1 MSVTITLE
9 DIRAYAEVDYII
21 NHMNIKYK
29 EMVPEK
35 MLAFFNDF
43 KDPNMEIHID
53 PYVPLQ
59 NQGLSRYSLEIIALL
74 HLKYWCENEER
85 KQELYNIMLRNQEKL
100 DAQMKER
107 FSVDN
112 LFENSSS
119 DNVEESEEKVD
130 YSSPKV
136 IQKFEQ
142 YTENNDE
149 IKDYTDLEE
158 KVEDNL
164 PVDNASNE
172 SVGFFQSIKN
182 FFANIFGM
190 KK

>member
-1 MSVTITLE
+1 MSVVITLE

-29 EMVPEK
+29 EKVPEK
-35 MLAFFNDF
+35 MLTFFSSY
-43 KDPNMEIHID
+43 KDPNMEINID

-85 KQELYNIMLRNQEKL
+85 KQELYDIMLHNQEKL

-112 LFENSSS
+112 LFANENE
-119 DNVEESEEKVD
+119 NEEPKQDFSR
-130 YSSPKV
+130 PKV

-142 YTENNDE
+142 YTETNED
-149 IKDYTDLEE
+149 IQDYTDLQEE
-158 KVEDNL
+158 KPEEVEEKL
-164 PVDNASNE
+164 PVNNNQE

-182 FFANIFGM
+182 FFASIFG
-190 KK
+190 KKN